1 MRPRLKANFASDSQ
15 EVGPKRTG
23 IWIFSLG
30 DDTLGT
36 PQKFGNWAGAMVIG
50 WGHMYANHFG
60 PQVGLI
66 LIKRVSIKSDLHHTP
81 WGPMIP
87 NLESQLD
94 QGRRREIT

>member
-1 MRPRLKANFASDSQ
+1 
-15 EVGPKRTG
+15 
-23 IWIFSLG
+23 
-30 DDTLGT
+30 
-36 PQKFGNWAGAMVIG
+36 MVIG